1 MKMGDG
7 DEGMGDGDGLMGEV
21 GEMGVEDWGL
31 PFEPE
36 SLLHILLPS
45 FVSFLS
51 LPGVAALLWRI
62 EKS

>member
-1 MKMGDG
+1 MEKR
-7 DEGMGDGDGLMGEV
+7 EWGMGMGRMGEE
-21 GEMGVEDWGL
+21 GEMGVGDWGL

-51 LPGVAALLWRI
+51 LPGAAALLWRI